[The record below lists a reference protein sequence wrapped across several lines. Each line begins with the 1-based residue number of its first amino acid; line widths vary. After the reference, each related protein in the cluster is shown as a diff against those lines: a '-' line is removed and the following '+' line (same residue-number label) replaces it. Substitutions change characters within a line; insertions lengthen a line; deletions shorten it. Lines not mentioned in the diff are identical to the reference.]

1 MATNFKDI
9 MAEDFQIVVENYLE
23 RNRNLL
29 DTMSKYQM
37 ASSRLSR
44 AITKASTQCGCISL
58 SGKKPEDEP
67 STAVSGSLCK
77 NCRTVIEKEMGDVL
91 FYLAAICNALDLSIY
106 DVMLK
111 EKKALDLLGNYT
123 LK

>member
-1 MATNFKDI
+1 MASNIGDI

-23 RNRNLL
+23 RNKNLL

-44 AITKASTQCGCISL
+44 AITKASTQCGCISI
-58 SGKKPEDEP
+58 SGKKSEGSPTT
-67 STAVSGSLCK
+67 SVSGSLCK
-77 NCRTVIEKEMGDVL
+77 NCRAVIEKEMGDVL
-91 FYLAAICNALDLSIY
+91 FYIAAICNALDLSIY
-106 DVMLK
+106 DAILK
-111 EKKALDLLGNYT
+111 EKQALSLLGNYN